1 MKKEWYKTKLFMIAV
16 LLFASVAYA
25 AGVPEK
31 ILSDSIILGK
41 GSSTDAK
48 EIEFNTDDSPN
59 NVKMSVDDSRNATL
73 NTNQL
78 TMGDG
83 TASDTTIVNDRGG
96 SNPFIKYDQGSGKWQ
111 LSNDGGAAGD
121 IVVGA
126 VANQPLLIENA
137 GLETTIGAS
146 ALTISLKIADG
157 STDPSG
163 GGEVKVSFRDPTIAN
178 GGYNI
183 RSITSALSTVI
194 SSGSTAGHSN
204 NAKEFLY
211 VYFLDNSGT
220 VELAW
225 SSSFF
230 DDGSIVSTTAE
241 GGAGG
246 ADDPSTIFSTTARS
260 NVPIRFFKKLES
272 TQTVAGTWDAAIT
285 EVSERSTPRYT
296 LGSKQIFTSSGTW
309 TRPQGVLA
317 VVVEVVGAGGAGGGA
332 LATAGSQGG
341 YGTGGGGGGY
351 SREFIT
357 VGLGATETITIGA
370 GGTGVSAGDG
380 NPGGTTSFGSHL
392 QATGGLGG
400 NHNTSVSGHR
410 ANPGAAGGVG
420 SNGDLN
426 LNGGSSQS
434 GFQLTVSTPIS
445 FGSGGGNAAGIGGG
459 GAKAEAKISGGTTGS
474 AGTSFGGGG
483 AGSINGASQSARAGG
498 DGADGVII
506 VWEFY

>member
-1 MKKEWYKTKLFMIAV
+1 MKKEWYEMKLFAIAI
-16 LLFASVAYA
+16 LLFTSVAYS

-41 GSSTDAK
+41 GSSTDSK

-73 NTNQL
+73 NTNQM
-78 TMGDG
+78 TIGDG

-96 SNPFIKYDQGSGKWQ
+96 SNPFLKYDQGTGKWQ
-111 LSNDGGAAGD
+111 VSNDGGAAGD

-126 VANQPLLIENA
+126 VANLPSLIENA
-137 GLETTIGAS
+137 GLETSIGSS

-163 GGEVKVSFRDPTIAN
+163 GSEVKVAFRDPTIAN
-178 GGYNI
+178 GGYNL
-183 RSITSALSTVI
+183 RSITGALSTVI

-296 LGSKQIFTSSGTW
+296 LGSKQIFTSSDTW

-317 VVVEVVGAGGAGGGA
+317 IVVELVSGGGAGGGA
-332 LATAGSQGG
+332 VVTAGGQAS
-341 YGTGGGGGGY
+341 YGVGGGGGGF
-351 SREFIT
+351 SRKFIT
-357 VGLGATETITIGA
+357 INLGATETVTIGA
-370 GGTGVSAGDG
+370 GGTGVSGAAG
-380 NPGGTTSFGSHL
+380 NGGGSTSFGSHL
-392 QATGGLGG
+392 SSTGGSGG
-400 NHNTSVSGHR
+400 SINTSTAGTRATSGVD
-410 ANPGAAGGVG
+410 GGIG
-420 SNGDLN
+420 SGGDIN
-426 LNGGSSQS
+426 ISGGSSNA
-434 GFQLTVSTPIS
+434 GFQIAGSIS
-445 FGSGGGNAAGIGGG
+445 FGSGGGNSFF
-459 GAKAEAKISGGTTGS
+459 SGGTSGLASISTGVDGNN
-474 AGTSFGGGG
+474 ALGFGGGG
-483 AGSINGASQSARAGG
+483 AGSVNTASQSARAGG
-498 DGADGVII
+498 DGSDGIII